1 MKKNFLFLSYTDEGG
16 AGKANVNIS
25 KALLSE
31 GHSVEFLV
39 SKKTTNETF
48 IKEINKNIEKK
59 QVKKSIF
66 ERLINKIINKFKRKK
81 TNPIFD
87 TKYCYYNIDE
97 SYSNISLE
105 DILKT
110 VENKPDI
117 IIGGWISHF
126 INLENLGKTGEYFK
140 AKVYVLMNDMAHL
153 TGGCHYNWGCK
164 GYENNC
170 YPCPANSNI
179 SYLQSQ
185 KNLFFKKDSIE
196 RYNIEV
202 IAGSKENIEEI
213 SNSFLF
219 KIQNDIKLING
230 AIDFSLFND
239 KRRDIAKKAINISDT
254 QKVILSGAFYIP
266 DPRKGF
272 KELQKTLALLNDI
285 LEEKSKKITFI
296 VIGNNCIYNFKY
308 KNIDFI
314 HFEGIKHQT
323 LYSLIHQAAD
333 VYVSPSLED
342 TGPAIVIEAL
352 ACGTPVVGF
361 EIGFVKNFIEDDY
374 NGFKIHKDD
383 FHTFAKKIYNIL
395 FDSDNESLR
404 KNAIETVKQS
414 FSSNYINKSF
424 SS

>member
-1 MKKNFLFLSYTDEGG
+1 
-16 AGKANVNIS
+16 
-25 KALLSE
+25 
-31 GHSVEFLV
+31 
-39 SKKTTNETF
+39 
-48 IKEINKNIEKK
+48 
-59 QVKKSIF
+59 
-66 ERLINKIINKFKRKK
+66 
-81 TNPIFD
+81 
-87 TKYCYYNIDE
+87 
-97 SYSNISLE
+97 
-105 DILKT
+105 
-110 VENKPDI
+110 
-117 IIGGWISHF
+117 
-126 INLENLGKTGEYFK
+126 
-140 AKVYVLMNDMAHL
+140 MNDMAHL

-185 KNLFFKKDSIE
+185 KNLFIKKDSIE

-219 KIQNDIKLING
+219 KKQNDIKLING